1 MAKIDEIEDVISVE
15 AYKSRIRQHLY
26 NNLPEILEAIM
37 RLPDKEK
44 VEKNLKLMEFVIPKV
59 QSEQTK
65 ADENTTAG
73 EELLAQ
79 EASYDNVDFDDD
91 I

>member
-1 MAKIDEIEDVISVE
+1 MAKVDEIEDVISVE
-15 AYKSRIRQHLY
+15 AYKSRIRKHLY
-26 NNLPEILEAIM
+26 DNLPKILEAIM
-37 RLPDKEK
+37 GLPNKEM
-44 VEKNLKLMEFVIPKV
+44 VEKNLKLMDFVISKV
-59 QSEQTK
+59 QSEQVK
-65 ADENTTAG
+65 DNENISAG